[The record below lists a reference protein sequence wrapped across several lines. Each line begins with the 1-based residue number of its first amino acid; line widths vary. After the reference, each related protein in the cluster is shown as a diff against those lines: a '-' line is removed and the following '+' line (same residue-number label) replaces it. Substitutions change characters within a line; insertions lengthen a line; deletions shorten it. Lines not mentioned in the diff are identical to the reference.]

1 MVQLDSQDRV
11 IYLDSRGKSRKQ
23 SKKRKKDKQHKKVF
37 FFVPF
42 FKMKYK

>member
-37 FFVPF
+37 FCAF
-42 FKMKYK
+42 F